1 MSLLAFEHVGKSYG
15 SGGGMRVA
23 LRDVSFEL
31 ESGQLMGVWG
41 QRRSGRSTL
50 LRIAAGIEPPDSGV
64 IRLDGRDTAED
75 RVRALQTIG
84 YCRTTFRP
92 SEGKFVLDQ
101 LVLGQLTRGVR
112 ATVARARAS
121 DALRRVGAERCAAL
135 RPVELDASERVL
147 LALARGLVHGPRLLV
162 IDEPTIG
169 VELAARD
176 AILKLLRS
184 LADDG
189 IAVIA
194 STADASGLRE
204 VDRAL
209 TLSRGEVRGN
219 VDVEYASVIP
229 LRRASGG
236 YPA

>member
-1 MSLLAFEHVGKSYG
+1 MSLLALEHVSKSYG
-15 SGGGMRVA
+15 SGAGMRVA
-23 LRDVSFEL
+23 VRDASFEL
-31 ESGQLMGVWG
+31 DAGQLVGVWG

-50 LRIAAGIEPPDSGV
+50 MRIAAGVEPPDSGQ
-64 IRLDGRDTAED
+64 IRLDGEDIAED
-75 RVRALQTIG
+75 RVRALRTIC

-101 LVLGQLTRGVR
+101 LVLGQLTRGVP
-112 ATVARARAS
+112 ATLARTRAS

-135 RPVELDASERVL
+135 RPVELDACERVL
-147 LALARGLVHGPRLLV
+147 LALARGLVHGPKLLV

-189 IAVIA
+189 IAVLA
-194 STADASGLRE
+194 STADASGLKE
-204 VDRAL
+204 ADRAL
-209 TLSRGEVRGN
+209 TLSRGELSGS
-219 VDVEYASVIP
+219 VDAERASVIP